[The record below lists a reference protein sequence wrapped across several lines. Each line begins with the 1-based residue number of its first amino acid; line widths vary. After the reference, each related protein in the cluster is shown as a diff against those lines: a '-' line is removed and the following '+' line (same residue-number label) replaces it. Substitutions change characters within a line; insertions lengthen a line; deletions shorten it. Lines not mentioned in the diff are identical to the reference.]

1 MKSLKRRRK
10 GEKVNTVRT
19 GENAPIVVLDLSC
32 CLITMITRNGAS
44 SWLLKTFLNYLYYVT
59 ITLLII

>member
-19 GENAPIVVLDLSC
+19 GENAPIVVLDWERSVG
-32 CLITMITRNGAS
+32 RG
-44 SWLLKTFLNYLYYVT
+44 
-59 ITLLII
+59 